1 MLFPELLPATFLKRM
16 NRFTA
21 VVDLSSGERTSAYVP
36 TTGRLTGVLRPGG
49 RIWLEPATNQ
59 QRKLR
64 YTLVLAELEQGGFCS
79 VNATLANQ
87 LFEEAL
93 LNRRLEA
100 FPCDEI
106 RREVTYKDSRFD
118 FRLAEQDQVCWVEIK
133 SVTCVQEGVGMFP
146 DAPTSRGQKH
156 LRELAKLAALGDRA
170 SVVFVA
176 QRADATRF
184 KPHETVDPEFTEVL
198 RQAHAQRVEIHAYR
212 CDVTLEGIEI
222 ADEIPVKLWM

>member
-1 MLFPELLPATFLKRM
+1 M
-16 NRFTA
+16 
-21 VVDLSSGERTSAYVP
+21 P

-93 LNRRLEA
+93 LNQRLEA

-106 RREVTYKDSRFD
+106 RREVTYKGSRFD

-133 SVTCVQEGVGMFP
+133 SVTCVQEGVGLFP

-156 LRELAKLAALGDRA
+156 LRELAELAALGDRA

-184 KPHETVDPEFTEVL
+184 KPHETIDPEFTEVL

-222 ADEIPVKLWM
+222 ADEIPVELWM

>member
-21 VVDLSSGERTSAYVP
+21 VVDLSSGERISAYVP

-79 VNATLANQ
+79 VNATLANL